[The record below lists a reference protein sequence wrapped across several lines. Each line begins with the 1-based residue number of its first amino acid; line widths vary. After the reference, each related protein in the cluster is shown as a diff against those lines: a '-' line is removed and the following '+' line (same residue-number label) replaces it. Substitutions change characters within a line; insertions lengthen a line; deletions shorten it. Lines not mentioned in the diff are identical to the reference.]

1 MIIYNSGFLILDFD
15 PSTDIL
21 SVTMPPVSDIL
32 LPEISRSFDVIVEHS
47 RNYDIKRLLFDAR
60 ETQVDVREE
69 VFAPIISQFVQDLAT
84 TRVQKVAR
92 VISSS
97 VFREHVVRKVFNN
110 NVLPIQFESF
120 SEMEPA
126 VEWLKH

>member
-1 MIIYNSGFLILDFD
+1 M
-15 PSTDIL
+15 
-21 SVTMPPVSDIL
+21 
-32 LPEISRSFDVIVEHS
+32 EHS